1 MYIRRTRYKDINL
14 RKTVVPINPSCQRQI
29 NCDTKFAQPGQMMRS
44 GWAEVGA
51 AEGGK
56 EGGSEV
62 RRERGAVRRL
72 LHSRRGSG
80 DMITVSSPQLLRV
93 ISTQ

>member
-1 MYIRRTRYKDINL
+1 
-14 RKTVVPINPSCQRQI
+14 
-29 NCDTKFAQPGQMMRS
+29 MRS
-44 GWAEVGA
+44 GWAEAGA

-56 EGGSEV
+56 EGGV
-62 RRERGAVRRL
+62 RGEQRERAVRRL